1 MFMHSVTEWPCL
13 HVFCCALF
21 SEAYSD
27 TVDSHEPATAADLQ
41 SAMPPPAEHV
51 LYHYFA
57 LL

>member
-1 MFMHSVTEWPCL
+1 MHSVTEWPCL